1 MATDEELLQRW
12 MPQLRYDSLEAFFA
26 DHPLQM
32 LVNPGNTLRRA
43 PREGR
48 DGELLAT
55 APNIE
60 LGWPNYADDRGGAE
74 SDRLGIKGR
83 DYRTQYVALRTAH
96 PELKNK
102 LVARAVRDPDSGQLW
117 LQYWLWYIYNDYH
130 LAFNAGLHEGD
141 WEMIQ
146 LGIEGDQA
154 TIAVYAQHDQAER
167 RDWSL
172 VRKTEDGR
180 PVVFS
185 ARGSHASYF
194 EPGMYETE
202 AWYDVCDGAR
212 AASSTELVILR
223 DEDLPGWAKW
233 QGQWGDTEAPIK
245 KVFSP
250 SPKGPIKQTEKW
262 FHPSR
267 WADGAA
273 ERRTPRMPKAAPPIK
288 VARVNDRVVV
298 EFDFGN
304 LEGTARPVALVV
316 NVNAPSLK
324 AEPPRTFTFNVE
336 DQRAGRIETT
346 IKLAPGV
353 EYEARIAVTTKD
365 GEPSAPLI
373 LPVDPPR
380 TLRTTVL
387 TRIATIVRPLQE
399 RIIHIFHRRGGE
411 GP

>member
-1 MATDEELLQRW
+1 MATDEELLRAW
-12 MPQLRYDSLEAFFA
+12 MPQVRYDSLEAFFA

-43 PREGR
+43 PRDGR
-48 DGELLAT
+48 DGDLIAT

-60 LGWPNYADDRGGAE
+60 LGWPKYAGDKDGAE

-83 DYRTQYVALRTAH
+83 DYRTQYVALRKAR
-96 PELKNK
+96 PDLKNK

-130 LAFNAGLHEGD
+130 LAFNVGLHEGD
-141 WEMIQ
+141 WEMVQ
-146 LGIEGDQA
+146 LGMDGEQP
-154 TIAVYAQHDQAER
+154 TVAVYAQHDQAER

-172 VRKTEDGR
+172 VRKTPDGR

-194 EPGMYETE
+194 EPGLYETE

-212 AASSTELVILR
+212 QANSTELVILR
-223 DEDLPGWAKW
+223 DDDLPGWAQW

-245 KVFSP
+245 RVFSP
-250 SPKGPIKQTEKW
+250 SPKGPIKQTDKW
-262 FHPSR
+262 CHPGR
-267 WADGAA
+267 WADRAA
-273 ERRTPRMPKAAPPIK
+273 ERRTPGRPRAAPPIS
-288 VARVNDRVVV
+288 VARVEDRVVL

-304 LEGTARPVALVV
+304 LDDAARPVALVV
-316 NVNAPSLK
+316 NVNAADLK
-324 AEPPRTFTFNVE
+324 TEPPRTFTFNVE
-336 DQRAGRIETT
+336 DQRSGRIETT

-353 EYEARIAVTTKD
+353 AYEARIAVTTQD
-365 GEPSAPLI
+365 GKPSAPRI
-373 LPVDPPR
+373 TPIDPPR
-380 TLRTTVL
+380 TLRRTVL

-399 RIIHIFHRRGGE
+399 RIIHLFNKARRE

>member
-1 MATDEELLQRW
+1 MATDEELL
-12 MPQLRYDSLEAFFA
+12 LRLLPKVCYDSLEAFFA

-32 LVNPGNTLRRA
+32 LVNPGNTLRRG
-43 PREGR
+43 PTGGRE
-48 DGELLAT
+48 GELLAT

-60 LGWPNYADDRGGAE
+60 LGWPKYTDDTDGAE

-83 DYRTQYVALRTAH
+83 DYRTQYVALRKAR

-102 LVARAVRDPDSGQLW
+102 LVARAVRDPDSKQLW

-141 WEMIQ
+141 WELVQ
-146 LGIEGDQA
+146 LGMEGEQPKV
-154 TIAVYAQHDQAER
+154 AVYAQHDQAER
-167 RDWSL
+167 RDWSE
-172 VRKTEDGR
+172 VRKTDDGR

-194 EPGMYETE
+194 DPGLYETE
-202 AWYDVCDGAR
+202 AWYDVCDGER
-212 AASSTELVILR
+212 TAASTELVILR
-223 DEDLPGWAKW
+223 EDDLPGWAKW

-262 FHPSR
+262 FHPGR

-273 ERRTPRMPKAAPPIK
+273 ERRAPGTPMAAPPIK
-288 VARVNDRVVV
+288 VARVKDSVVV

-304 LEGTARPVALVV
+304 LQDVSRPVALVV

-324 AEPPRTFTFNVE
+324 SEPPRTFTFNVE
-336 DQRAGRIETT
+336 DQRSGRIETT
-346 IKLAPGV
+346 IALAPGV
-353 EYEARIAVTTKD
+353 AYEARIAVTTDEGK
-365 GEPSAPLI
+365 PSAPLI
-373 LPVDPPR
+373 LPIDPPR
-380 TLRTTVL
+380 QLRTTVL
-387 TRIATIVRPLQE
+387 TEIATVVRPVQE
-399 RIIHIFHRRGGE
+399 RIIHLFQWRRGG